1 MPNPDPS
8 SSVQSPARIALSNIL
23 YLTDFSEAAEAA
35 FPFATAL
42 TRQYGGKLHVLHI
55 LTRDA
60 YAVTTPDLAAEV
72 EAGQKQYA
80 DSQMRK
86 MAARMQGL
94 PHETKVEAGVA
105 FWQGLERELKRT
117 HIDLIV
123 VGTHGRQ
130 GIRKMLLGS
139 TAEEVF
145 RGAKVPVLTIGPG
158 CGGAKEEGGFSCVLY
173 ATDFTPASVGGAP
186 YAFSLAEENQARLI
200 LLHVVRHLRKEE
212 MLGELSVADGIHQLN
227 QMIPADANLWC
238 KPDSIVTYGVPAEKI
253 LEIAQEQG
261 ADLIVLGV
269 HHTGHAVM
277 TAHLVETTAHQVVS
291 QAACPVLTV
300 RA

>member
-1 MPNPDPS
+1 MTAWEPFDPSIANRIFITSSSLLRSIRSLSQSAVCQIRGENTVTRVIRKGDLRHSRGDAFGTILQKEAVMPNPDPS

-145 RGAKVPVLTIGPG
+145 RGARVPVLTIGPG
-158 CGGAKEEGGFSCVLY
+158 CGSAK
-173 ATDFTPASVGGAP
+173 
-186 YAFSLAEENQARLI
+186 
-200 LLHVVRHLRKEE
+200 
-212 MLGELSVADGIHQLN
+212 
-227 QMIPADANLWC
+227 
-238 KPDSIVTYGVPAEKI
+238 
-253 LEIAQEQG
+253 
-261 ADLIVLGV
+261 
-269 HHTGHAVM
+269 
-277 TAHLVETTAHQVVS
+277 
-291 QAACPVLTV
+291 
-300 RA
+300 